1 MSKEFKQMFRH
12 CVMDNIWFKVLSL
25 SSIILIF
32 TSLLLPPT
40 GIIDPSVISAT
51 GEILGWGA
59 LFTLIKAIDKGMGAK
74 IQHGNTSV
82 IVKDIDE
89 EEIDEDEHYS
99 NT

>member
-1 MSKEFKQMFRH
+1 MSKEFKHMFRH
-12 CVMDNIWFKVLSL
+12 CVMDNTWFKVLSL

-40 GIIDPSVISAT
+40 GVIDPSVISAT

-82 IVKDIDE
+82 IVE
-89 EEIDEDEHYS
+89 EEIGKDEDEHHS